1 LSCLLQTRKRK
12 RKGDTLP
19 GKVLSMPANGSSSSN
34 SLTTQNSLGSHQQ
47 QQMNFTENLSLHQ
60 HSPISSSY
68 GTVMMIGGNGGKL
81 YHHHQGGSIE
91 GSPIHNSHELIK
103 TEHLSNLNGK

>member
-1 LSCLLQTRKRK
+1 
-12 RKGDTLP
+12 
-19 GKVLSMPANGSSSSN
+19 MPANGSSSTN
-34 SLTTQNSLGSHQQ
+34 SLTTHNSLSGHQQ

-60 HSPISSSY
+60 QHSPISPSY
-68 GTVMMIGGNGGKL
+68 GTVMMIGGNNKL

-103 TEHLSNLNGK
+103 TEHLSNLNGKPYLMM